1 MASLGDSASMFGDPR
16 ASQFSTMRHNQRVF
30 SDPAIANHSNHATS
44 SRFVT
49 RDDQTCHSVP
59 VTPRKALSQNQ
70 ISRMPPPPT
79 NNRYSSTLLGNF
91 LRQNSRGLNFKGG
104 DNPTVIQMATKYWS
118 SSWKQLCSHDLNNS
132 QLFKYLIVG
141 PVNVIVL
148 NTGLLIGR
156 NFGLFF
162 KWHLITTL
170 VNLHSLT
177 NSPVF
182 RHNSARSWDIIYR
195 RFSRRCRI
203 GLNYKASLSK

>member
-91 LRQNSRGLNFKGG
+91 LRQNSQGLNFKGG
-104 DNPTVIQMATKYWS
+104 ITRPPPTSNRYS
-118 SSWKQLCSHDLNNS
+118 S
-132 QLFKYLIVG
+132 
-141 PVNVIVL
+141 
-148 NTGLLIGR
+148 TLLS
-156 NFGLFF
+156 
-162 KWHLITTL
+162 
-170 VNLHSLT
+170 NLRDKIDIHQHS
-177 NSPVF
+177 
-182 RHNSARSWDIIYR
+182 
-195 RFSRRCRI
+195 
-203 GLNYKASLSK
+203 